1 LTKSIAAKAS
11 MLNRA
16 GHKIP
21 NESPSSGTPTDRRKI
36 LAYITGIVNGEML
49 LRREYRSAENR
60 L

>member
-1 LTKSIAAKAS
+1 

-21 NESPSSGTPTDRRKI
+21 KESPSSGTPTDRRKI
-36 LAYITGIVNGEML
+36 LGYITGIVNGEML